1 MAKITDPDLSGKE
14 NKNNMAN
21 TSMQR
26 RSLLKAV
33 AGLPLLGLMGYEVFQ
48 KRAFD
53 EMKKSNVI
61 KEIGLDNIQA
71 PGILKNSS
79 LDKKDLIRVGIIGF
93 GRRAKQL
100 SEGLGFMHPVTVEKR
115 RKANNLDNW
124 LEQEYLNVALVGI
137 CDVFDLHAEEGLA
150 TAQNEIR
157 PGGDLKTVL
166 PVKRYFHYQEMLDDK
181 GIDAVIIATPDH
193 HHAPIA
199 IAAAKAGKHIYC
211 EKSPAHSED
220 EINELY
226 QVIKNSNI
234 TYQLGHQISQNSI
247 FQQAKEIIN
256 RGILGKITMIETTT
270 NRNTANGAWIR
281 DVDENGKPLPGDEKS
296 IDWNQWL
303 GSKPKVPFT
312 ADRYYN
318 WTKWFEYDLGMIGQ
332 LFTHEYDA
340 VNQLLRIGIPK
351 SASSSGGI
359 YFWKDNR
366 EIPDSLH
373 CVFEYPD
380 RDLTLLYSANLAC
393 SRNRSRV
400 FMGNDASM
408 ELGNSISITADG
420 DSKRY
425 SKQLEAGTIDSFQP
439 MITMNP
445 ASGKV
450 DAVTSAT
457 EKYYSAR
464 GLTSTNVNGKQVD
477 VTHLHIK
484 EWLDCIRSGV
494 IPTANI
500 DRAFEEGITILMAHR
515 SYIEKRQVFW
525 DPITRKIV

>member
-1 MAKITDPDLSGKE
+1 
-14 NKNNMAN
+14 
-21 TSMQR
+21 
-26 RSLLKAV
+26 
-33 AGLPLLGLMGYEVFQ
+33 
-48 KRAFD
+48 
-53 EMKKSNVI
+53 
-61 KEIGLDNIQA
+61 
-71 PGILKNSS
+71 
-79 LDKKDLIRVGIIGF
+79 
-93 GRRAKQL
+93 
-100 SEGLGFMHPVTVEKR
+100 
-115 RKANNLDNW
+115 
-124 LEQEYLNVALVGI
+124 
-137 CDVFDLHAEEGLA
+137 
-150 TAQNEIR
+150 
-157 PGGDLKTVL
+157 
-166 PVKRYFHYQEMLDDK
+166 
-181 GIDAVIIATPDH
+181 
-193 HHAPIA
+193 
-199 IAAAKAGKHIYC
+199 
-211 EKSPAHSED
+211 
-220 EINELY
+220 
-226 QVIKNSNI
+226 
-234 TYQLGHQISQNSI
+234 
-247 FQQAKEIIN
+247 
-256 RGILGKITMIETTT
+256 
-270 NRNTANGAWIR
+270 
-281 DVDENGKPLPGDEKS
+281 
-296 IDWNQWL
+296 
-303 GSKPKVPFT
+303 
-312 ADRYYN
+312 
-318 WTKWFEYDLGMIGQ
+318 MIGQ